1 MELPARRENEKMFEY
16 SLSEIIDVDD
26 LQRLQDSFAKANRV
40 ASTIVDVHGLPIT
53 MPSNH
58 SPVCKLIRSSAKGE
72 KNCIR
77 SGKILGDISHQTQ
90 KPSFHFCKSV
100 GFVDA
105 AAPIVIE
112 GVHIANWLI
121 GQSWIGEVNE
131 ERITSYAEEIG
142 VDGKELLLAFQSM
155 DVIPEDEFK
164 EKLDFLWLMANQIS
178 NQAYQQLR
186 YQKMMKSLEKSKNEL
201 SVYKDNL
208 EIIVSQRTAELETAF
223 EKIKEISEKDALTGC
238 FNRGALNSSL
248 PKEMKRAERYNNPI
262 SILLCDLD
270 HFKNINDTYGHQ
282 SGDLVLQEVVSTIQK
297 NIRTDIDWLA
307 RYGGEEF
314 LLVMPLTPEK
324 GALVI
329 AERLRKII
337 EEIPFTLVGE
347 LVKITASFGLTS
359 IEDWQQQE
367 KISHGDFLHSADVNL
382 YKAKEGGRNRVVG
395 GLLGFLNDKDEED
408 KQS

>member
-1 MELPARRENEKMFEY
+1 MEFPVRHNNKKMLEY
-16 SLSEIIDVDD
+16 SLSEILDVGD
-26 LQRLQDSFAKANRV
+26 LQSLQDSFAKANRV
-40 ASTIVDVHGLPIT
+40 ASTIVDVDGLPIT
-53 MPSNH
+53 KPSNH
-58 SPVCKLIRSSAKGE
+58 SPVCKLIRSSVKGE

-77 SGKILGDISHQTQ
+77 SGKILGDLSHQTQ
-90 KPSFHFCKSV
+90 RPSFHFCSSV

-131 ERITSYAEEIG
+131 ERIAAYAEEIG
-142 VDGKELLLAFQSM
+142 VDGKEMLIAFQSM
-155 DVIPEDEFK
+155 DVISEDEFK

-201 SVYKDNL
+201 SKYKDNL
-208 EIIVSQRTAELETAF
+208 ELIVNQRTVELETAI
-223 EKIKEISEKDALTGC
+223 EKIKEISLKDALTGC

-282 SGDLVLQEVVSTIQK
+282 SGDQVLQEVVYTLQES
-297 NIRTDIDWLA
+297 IREDIDWLA

-314 LLVMPLTPEK
+314 LLVMPLTPQE

-329 AERLRKII
+329 AERLRKVI
-337 EEIPFTLVGE
+337 ENIPFNLSGE
-347 LVKITASFGLTS
+347 EVKITASFGLTS
-359 IEDWQQQE
+359 IEDW
-367 KISHGDFLHSADVNL
+367 KKYGAISHEDFLHSADVYL
-382 YKAKEGGRNRVVG
+382 YQAKEDGRNRVVG
-395 GLLGFLNDKDEED
+395 GLPGFSNDTDEEIS
-408 KQS
+408 QS